1 MRLRSGGRSGI
12 GTLKV
17 SAPYSENSGMC
28 KGPGRFKRGK
38 TEAIRKTE
46 KKRNG
51 GERRPCHR
59 EGRRENMEYA

>member
-1 MRLRSGGRSGI
+1 
-12 GTLKV
+12 
-17 SAPYSENSGMC
+17 MC